1 MVAAPVETT
10 TTRTL
15 SPTVAWSLAVGATL
29 TMAVSYFDRQ
39 AFAALSPT
47 ILPALGMQ
55 MTELGLL
62 GSGFAWAYM
71 IGSPLAGRLIERVGP
86 RRGLPGA
93 VVTWSAVAAL
103 HALVPGFG
111 VLLAMRIAL
120 GFTESPSFPGA
131 AKTVE
136 RALPPADRARGFGLL
151 FTGSSFGAL
160 AAPFVA
166 GALESRYGWRVALL
180 GTAFVG
186 LAWIPM
192 WLFLTRST
200 AARAALDVV
209 ATAPS
214 KEEGGLKPIVEA
226 LRHKAVQRAA
236 VVVLASAPTVGFV
249 LTMSP
254 NYLAT
259 VEKVAQA
266 DLPKYLWIP
275 PVLFD
280 IGALAFGHFAS
291 VHARRNRG
299 EPARLLFLLCGVLGS
314 LLALVLVIPGPY
326 AAVIIAGVTLAGVG
340 GLFAIFTSDM
350 LSRVPVRLVSTSAGI
365 TAASQSLAHIVSL
378 PLAGYAI
385 DKTGGYS
392 LAVASLS
399 AVVMPGVVA
408 WLVWKP
414 PPMREA

>member
-1 MVAAPVETT
+1 MVAASIPTAPA
-10 TTRTL
+10 RTL

-47 ILPALGMQ
+47 IRPALGMD
-55 MTELGLL
+55 MTQLGFL

-93 VVTWSAVAAL
+93 VVTWSIVAAL
-103 HALVPGFG
+103 HALAPGFG
-111 VLLAMRIAL
+111 ALLGLRIAL

-136 RALPPADRARGFGLL
+136 RALPPNDRARGFGLL

-166 GALESRYGWRVALL
+166 TALETRFGWRVALL

-192 WLFLTRST
+192 WLFLTRSKD
-200 AARAALDVV
+200 ARAALDV
-209 ATAPS
+209 ATPPS
-214 KEEGGLKPIVEA
+214 PEERGLTPILDA
-226 LRHKAVQRAA
+226 LKHKAVQRAA

-249 LTMSP
+249 LTLSP
-254 NYLAT
+254 IYLAT

-266 DLPKYLWIP
+266 DMPKYLWIP

-280 IGALAFGHFAS
+280 IGALAFGHLAS
-291 VHARRNRG
+291 VHARKNG
-299 EPARLLFLLCGVLGS
+299 GQPARLLFFLCGLLGS
-314 LLALVLVIPGPY
+314 TLALVLVIPGPY
-326 AAVIIAGVTLAGVG
+326 AAAVIAGAALAGVG

-385 DKTGGYS
+385 DKTGSYV
-392 LAVASLS
+392 LAISTLS
-399 AVVMPGVVA
+399 AFVMPGVVA